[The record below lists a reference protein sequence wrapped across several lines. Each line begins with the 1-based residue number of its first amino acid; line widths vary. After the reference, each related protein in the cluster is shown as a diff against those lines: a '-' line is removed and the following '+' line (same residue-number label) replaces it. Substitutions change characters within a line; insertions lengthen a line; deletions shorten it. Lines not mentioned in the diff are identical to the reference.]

1 MTPSLKGSWG
11 HNPLLW
17 EGYNWFYDSRFVD
30 DGLTLAE
37 RAPWV
42 VSNTITPCL
51 NHHGAH
57 TRGAMIR
64 TVMTMT
70 PRVKTSTKARAS
82 TAMTVVVR
90 DGLSTQGRPF
100 TSSREGVRNERG

>member
-11 HNPLLW
+11 ITRYYW

-42 VSNTITPCL
+42 VSSTITPMCGSPWRA
-51 NHHGAH
+51 HAWGDDQDRHGDGPVCQDLEDSQSVDSDDG
-57 TRGAMIR
+57 TR
-64 TVMTMT
+64 
-70 PRVKTSTKARAS
+70 ARWMRS
-82 TAMTVVVR
+82 
-90 DGLSTQGRPF
+90 
-100 TSSREGVRNERG
+100 ERG